1 MIYIIILVEQILLY
15 QLVGIATSKVLQRY
29 LHPQDRP
36 GLVLTQIMGMAVFS
50 GVQFLAF
57 LLNLPKNHLSML
69 LLVAVTSGAL
79 LALAKAC
86 PTREDILPGLI
97 LPKRY
102 SDMAF
107 AVVLI
112 PLLLVWIGLAL
123 TTGYNMVPKGD
134 GWTWV
139 VKATYW
145 AFEARLDI
153 PGSPYR
159 AYPPTSTLVESLNL
173 LLLGKPEPNCS
184 LLAMWW
190 LHVVFLALVFRTAAK
205 LTNRWGALLLVY
217 LLTLSQDFTFNI
229 TLGYRDALLM
239 KVVVAVS
246 LTAVVLTRDPKDRT
260 TALLLGLLVAL
271 ASTLKDEGLI
281 FSAICLFPLGC
292 ALLAQ
297 YGVKRIGTLL
307 VDTLPI
313 IIPAVATIAIWWAVR
328 LGCGMKGF
336 QGQTPSPGDIMNGLT
351 AARLQLIA
359 KSMWGSLTTPV
370 FGIAL
375 LAVPLAFTKTTPK
388 SILQPL
394 ASAVLSLLFITFI
407 YVSTTANVEWHI
419 QTSMS
424 RLMFTPYAFAAM
436 FAVLAGMA
444 CFSKTGEE

>member
-1 MIYIIILVEQILLY
+1 MIYIIALVKQILIY
-15 QLVGIATSKVLQRY
+15 QLVGIATSKALQRY
-29 LHPQDRP
+29 LRLQERP
-36 GLVLTQIMGMAVFS
+36 GLVLTQVMGIAVFS

-57 LLNLPKNHLSML
+57 LLNLPKSHTSML
-69 LLVAVTSGAL
+69 LLAAVTSGAL
-79 LALAKAC
+79 LAAARAC
-86 PTREDILPGLI
+86 PTREDVLPDLI

-107 AVVLI
+107 TA
-112 PLLLVWIGLAL
+112 LLLPLAL
-123 TTGYNMVPKGD
+123 VWVSLAITTGYNMVPKGD

-145 AFEARLDI
+145 AFEAPLDI

-190 LHVVFLALVFRTAAK
+190 LHVVFLALVFRTAIR
-205 LTNRWGALLLVY
+205 LTNRWGAMLLVY

-239 KVVVAVS
+239 KVIVAIS
-246 LTAVVLTRDPKDRT
+246 LTALALTREPKNRSA
-260 TALLLGLLVAL
+260 ALLLGLLVAL

-297 YGVKRIGTLL
+297 YRAKRFGALL
-307 VDTLPI
+307 IDTLPI
-313 IIPAVATIAIWWAVR
+313 VIPAVITIAIWWAVR

-336 QGQTPSPGDIMNGLT
+336 QGQTPSPGDILNGLT
-351 AARLQLIA
+351 AARIQLIA
-359 KSMWGSLTTPV
+359 KSMWGSLTNPV

-375 LAVPLAFTKTTPK
+375 LALPIAFAKATPK
-388 SILQPL
+388 CILQPL

-424 RLMFTPYAFAAM
+424 RLMFTPYALVAI
-436 FAVLAGMA
+436 FAVLAGTA
-444 CFSKTGEE
+444 CFSKADEE